1 MKHLT
6 LAALL
11 LSTAPADACHHY
23 SIWKNPWPQRCPGV
37 HIIQAQRM
45 KAPSVKEA
53 PLLNAPSAEQE
64 PPIELIMPLPS
75 LDGEFPPDCDAEW
88 CQRLKGI
95 GLLRDKLGT
104 N

>member
-1 MKHLT
+1 MKYLT
-6 LAALL
+6 IAALL

-37 HIIQAQRM
+37 HVHIAQ
-45 KAPSVKEA
+45 KQTPQS
-53 PLLNAPSAEQE
+53 PPAEKT
-64 PPIELIMPLPS
+64 PPIELIMPLPA
-75 LDGEFPPDCDAEW
+75 LDSDFPPDCEAEW

-95 GLLRDKLGT
+95 GLLRDRLGT